1 MVRTIRYIA
10 ERDLKLLQQ
19 QCEALIRSWVDE
31 WFLDSSMFSINS
43 VTRIESDDKTS
54 CFGSVWTFRVDD
66 EHWCALSIE
75 GDGASLFSSMVSNA
89 VGDMDF
95 MQTQL
100 GGYLVTHAVTDL
112 LSKVAMGVSAE
123 HVGKDLASPEPQ
135 WPEAIRGLGVGAVNL
150 TGVLGNK
157 RWRLILSHGCM
168 EQHVADIRSPLHH
181 EDAPLTGIQHC
192 LGKENVRGHIDLVTE
207 ELSLEELVSL
217 QVGDVLTLDQSINE
231 SVSFALENGQTGLSG
246 FIGKKMGKRALYVRD
261 KL

>member
-10 ERDLKLLQQ
+10 ERDLKLLEQ

-31 WFLDSSMFSINS
+31 WFLDSSMFRINS
-43 VTRIESDDKTS
+43 VARVESDDKTP
-54 CFGSVWTFRVDD
+54 CFGSVWSFRVDD

-75 GDGASLFSSMVSNA
+75 GDGASLFSDMAFNT
-89 VGDMDF
+89 VGDVDL

-100 GGYLVTHAVTDL
+100 GSSLVTRAITDL

-123 HVGKDLASPEPQ
+123 NVGKDLARREQQ
-135 WPEAIRGLGVGAVNL
+135 WPEAIHEFGVGAVNL
-150 TGVLGNK
+150 TGALGNK
-157 RWRLILSHGCM
+157 RWRLIMSHGCM
-168 EQHVADIRSPLHH
+168 EQHVTDIRSPHPH
-181 EDAPLTGIQHC
+181 EDTPLTAIQHC
-192 LGKENVRGHIDLVTE
+192 LGKENVRGHIDLATE

-231 SVSFALENGQTGLSG
+231 SVSLALENGQTGLSG